1 MGELDSP
8 LWVCNREE
16 FTRLFGGEIGNPL
29 WVCIRG
35 IEGGLAGRW
44 GDGKEVIL
52 LTEDCLAL
60 WEIVA
65 TRKGEIGRE
74 IKEIRGMHVGSV

>member
-1 MGELDSP
+1 MGEVGSP

-35 IEGGLAGRW
+35 IGGGLAGRW
-44 GDGKEVIL
+44 GDG
-52 LTEDCLAL
+52 
-60 WEIVA
+60 
-65 TRKGEIGRE
+65 RKGEIGRE
-74 IKEIRGMHVGSV
+74 RKEDEKDGCG